1 MDAPKMKVQCSVTNC
16 HYNKEKMCHADHLD
30 VDSMGDNKVETSGG
44 TQCSTF
50 KKHNTAT
57 F

>member
-1 MDAPKMKVQCSVTNC
+1 MDAPDLKVACSVTNC
-16 HYNKEKMCHADHLD
+16 HYNKNKSCHADKLK

-50 KKHNTAT
+50 VNHDAMM
-57 F
+57 